1 VPETEEETEVT
12 VQSAV
17 MSFSLY
23 VDGRLT
29 VTMALPENPSVSKTF
44 EITGG
49 TQHAVN
55 DCLGAV
61 AVSAFLGVLE
71 EVTA

>member
-1 VPETEEETEVT
+1 MPETEEETEVV

-17 MSFSLY
+17 MSFSMY

-29 VTMALPENPSVSKTF
+29 VTMSLPESPDASKTF

-49 TQHAVN
+49 TQRAVN